1 MKIKRNILKNL
12 NFVLNKNQK
21 IAIVGPTGSGKTT
34 IFRLLFK
41 FYENYSGEIFIE
53 GRNLREISKKEI
65 TNILGII
72 PQDVVLFNE
81 SVFFNI
87 SYGKLS
93 ESFKE

>member
-1 MKIKRNILKNL
+1 MLAQL
-12 NFVLNKNQK
+12 VLEKPQF
-21 IAIVGPTGSGKTT
+21 SD
-34 IFRLLFK
+34 FLFK

-53 GRNLREISKKEI
+53 GRNLREISKKKEI

-87 SYGKLS
+87 SYEKLS
-93 ESFKE
+93 ESFKRVIASAKRQKFTIL